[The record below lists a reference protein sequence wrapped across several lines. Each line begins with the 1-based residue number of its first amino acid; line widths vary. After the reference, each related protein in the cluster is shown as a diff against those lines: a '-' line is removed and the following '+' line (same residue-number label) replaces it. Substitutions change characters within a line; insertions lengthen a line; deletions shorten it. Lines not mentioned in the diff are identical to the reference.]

1 MEHYQSWMF
10 ACLNKLLRVLLI
22 FPSKIKRNEGWF
34 YTFFFF
40 FFYIWKEKQN
50 STTLYVHGVISYENI
65 TRLIFLFSFF
75 FYLWLCCVI
84 FGVVFSV
91 FFFSLLSQSLDK
103 QRVVEEPVYI
113 LKVLTHTDTVVHVHR
128 HVTHAH
134 KDICAT
140 LWTQWWWPLL
150 MWY

>member
-40 FFYIWKEKQN
+40 FF
-50 STTLYVHGVISYENI
+50 TYERKSRI
-65 TRLIFLFSFF
+65 VPLCMYMVWYLMKTSHVSFF
-75 FYLWLCCVI
+75 FFLLPLAVLCHIRSGFQC
-84 FGVVFSV
+84 V

-134 KDICAT
+134 KGICAT